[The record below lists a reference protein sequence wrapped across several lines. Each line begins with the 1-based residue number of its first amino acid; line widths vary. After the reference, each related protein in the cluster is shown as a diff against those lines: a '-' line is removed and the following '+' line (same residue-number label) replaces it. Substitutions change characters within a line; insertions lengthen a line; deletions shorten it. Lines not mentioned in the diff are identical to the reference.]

1 MWGVAVINYTKF
13 QKLKS
18 EVGEGI
24 INELIKHFIDELTR
38 QQEQLHCYAADIDNN
53 QKQINDVLH
62 ILKNTTNMYGADS
75 LFHMANDNYE
85 KGEVSK
91 VALLEIC
98 SEITC
103 SVTSYEKLVQ
113 RG

>member
-1 MWGVAVINYTKF
+1 M
-13 QKLKS
+13 
-18 EVGEGI
+18 GEGI
-24 INELIKHFIDELTR
+24 INELIKHFIDELS
-38 QQEQLHCYAADIDNN
+38 QQQAQLHCYAVDIDHN

-75 LFHMANDNYE
+75 LFHIANDNYE

-91 VALLEIC
+91 VTLLEIC
-98 SEITC
+98 SQITC
-103 SVTSYEKLVQ
+103 SIESYEKLIQ